1 MSTIQ
6 YRADIDGLRAIA
18 VLAVVLFHLS
28 PSLLSGGFVGVDI
41 FFVISGYLITSILRK
56 DISNH
61 EFSLLK
67 FWERRVRRI
76 VPALFVVVFTSLLA
90 GWFLFLPH
98 DYERLSRQALS
109 VAVFASN
116 ILFYMQSG
124 YFDTGNETKP
134 LLHTWSLSVEEQF
147 YLFFP
152 LGLFL
157 VTKFVPGYLKSI
169 LCAAFIFS
177 LSLSIYGVHTFS
189 TATFYLLPT
198 RMWELLL
205 GALITFFPAK
215 RTLSKCYSE
224 AGSVLGAGL
233 IFFSIFA
240 YSKETIFPGE
250 AALIPCLG
258 AALLLWSGSTY
269 NPGVCRILGLTPFVF
284 IGKVSYSWYLW
295 HWPVLVFYK
304 YYFSQTY
311 ELSDIAVLLLS
322 TFLISVLSWK
332 YIETPF
338 RALQVSRAYVF
349 SVFAVVTLAT
359 IAFSVFIQFQRGSPG
374 RFEPSVLAYAN
385 AQNDKNP
392 NQELCNRPSLDS
404 LRQDKIC
411 ATFAQAEIAPR
422 FILWGDSHADAI
434 APAFYALSRQ
444 HHINGYIATYDG
456 CPPILNLEQKGRD
469 SSFYCRQFN
478 EEVLRLIERNQI
490 KKIFLVSAWGNWM
503 FNPRLY
509 AAAGDNDHRHESVP
523 KEMNGDV
530 FSGLDE
536 TVRLL
541 VRKGLQVYVMQTI
554 PTAEF
559 DPPRELALDAAF
571 IGRESGHA
579 FIPLTSYIKTRG
591 PIEMLSQLYHEN
603 TGVTFLDPMGYLCN
617 DQVCNIS
624 KDGRSLYYNGGHLSV
639 FGAEQLR
646 ELFHSPLNIKSPIR

>member
-28 PSLLSGGFVGVDI
+28 PSFLSGGFVGVDV
-41 FFVISGYLITSILRK
+41 FFVISGFLITSILQK
-56 DISNH
+56 DISGH
-61 EFSLLK
+61 EFSLWK

-76 VPALFVVVFTSLLA
+76 LPALFVVVFTSLLA

-109 VAVFASN
+109 VAIFASN

-124 YFDTGNETKP
+124 YFDASNETKP

-152 LGLFL
+152 FAFFL
-157 VTKFVPGYLKSI
+157 LTKFMSGYLKPI
-169 LCAAFIFS
+169 LGAAFILS
-177 LSLSIYGVHTFS
+177 LSLSIYGVHAFP

-205 GALITFFPAK
+205 GALIAIFPAK
-215 RTLSKCYSE
+215 QVPSRYYSE
-224 AGSVLGAGL
+224 AGAFLGAGL
-233 IFFSIFA
+233 IFFSIFT
-240 YSKETIFPGE
+240 YSRETVFPGG

-258 AALLLWSGSTY
+258 AALLLWSGSRY
-269 NPGVCRILGLTPFVF
+269 SPAVCKILGLRPFVF
-284 IGKVSYSWYLW
+284 IGKISYSWYLW

-304 YYFSQTY
+304 YYHSQTY
-311 ELSDIAVLLLS
+311 ELSDMAVLLLS

-332 YIETPF
+332 YVETPF
-338 RALQVSRAYVF
+338 RSLQVSRAYVF
-349 SVFAVVTLAT
+349 AVFAAVTLTT
-359 IAFSVFIQFQRGSPG
+359 IAFSLFIQFQGGSPG
-374 RFEPSVLAYAN
+374 RFEQSVLVYAN
-385 AQNDKNP
+385 AENDKNP

-411 ATFAQAEIAPR
+411 TTLAQADTAPR

-444 HHINGYIATYDG
+444 YHINGYIATYDG

-469 SSFYCRQFN
+469 SGFYCKQFN

-490 KKIFLVSAWGNWM
+490 KKIFMVSAWGNWM

-509 AAAGDNDHRHESVP
+509 SATGGNAHRHEGFP
-523 KEMNGDV
+523 KEINRDV

-536 TVRLL
+536 TVGLL
-541 VRKGLQVYVMQTI
+541 ARKGVQVYVMQTI

-571 IGRESGHA
+571 AGRESGHA

-591 PIEMLSQLYHEN
+591 PIEILSQSYHDSPR
-603 TGVTFLDPMGYLCN
+603 VTFLDPARYLCN

-624 KDGRSLYYNGGHLSV
+624 QDGRSLYYNGGHLSV

-646 ELFHSPLNIKSPIR
+646 ELFHSPLSIKNPPR